1 MCCVTFFPR
10 GKKVTKERRARYDTS
25 CIMRRATAADI
36 HVGRNC
42 NHVAPSLLKR
52 AVSCKIFLLVLMILL
67 SSAQVHAAK
76 IDAYQKILDG
86 GRYTIRYENFTPADR
101 VTNRNV
107 VALYGKNGLA
117 VETNDFFRNR
127 PLSGVIVGDGEN
139 RYEEVGYKDFFQCRL
154 VTGGENFIFTKYAG
168 KRGGFEYFGDKKGK
182 VTANPR
188 NYLVEMLSG
197 VTFGDVN
204 FTEMMTAIVSDAKKT
219 SAQKKYKL
227 MASGTTPDGLTYED
241 FAARDGAIVSAI
253 RYLFDGDKLTK
264 ISFASYGR
272 NEFGELKARRC
283 IVKIVEFSASPD
295 GNLLRLPAGLV
306 DVTKR

>member
-1 MCCVTFFPR
+1 M
-10 GKKVTKERRARYDTS
+10 
-25 CIMRRATAADI
+25 
-36 HVGRNC
+36 
-42 NHVAPSLLKR
+42 
-52 AVSCKIFLLVLMILL
+52 SCKFFLTVMLTLL
-67 SSAQVHAAK
+67 LTSAQVHAAK
-76 IDAYQKILDG
+76 VDAYQKILDG
-86 GRYTIRYENFTPADR
+86 GRYTIRYENFTPAER

-107 VALYGKNGLA
+107 VELYGKNGLA

-127 PLSGVIVGDGEN
+127 PLSGVVVGDGEN

-154 VTGGENFIFTKYAG
+154 VTGGENFIFTKYTG
-168 KRGGFEYFGDKKGK
+168 KRGFEYFGDKKGK

-188 NYLVEMLSG
+188 NYMIEMLSG

-227 MASGTTPDGLTYED
+227 MASGTTSDGLTYED
-241 FAARDGAIVSAI
+241 FATRDGDVVSAI
-253 RYLFDGDKLTK
+253 RYLFDGDTLTK
-264 ISFASYGR
+264 ISFAAYGR

-295 GNLLRLPAGLV
+295 KNLLRLPAGLV

>member
-1 MCCVTFFPR
+1 M
-10 GKKVTKERRARYDTS
+10 S
-25 CIMRRATAADI
+25 CEK
-36 HVGRNC
+36 
-42 NHVAPSLLKR
+42 LLLP
-52 AVSCKIFLLVLMILL
+52 VLTLTFLLAT
-67 SSAQVHAAK
+67 AQVHAAK
-76 IDAYQKILDG
+76 VDAYQKILDG
-86 GRYTIRYENFTPADR
+86 GRYTIRYENFTPAER

-107 VALYGKNGLA
+107 VELYGKNGLA

-127 PLSGVIVGDGEN
+127 PLRGVIVGDGEN

-154 VTGGENFIFTKYAG
+154 VKGGENFIFTKYAG
-168 KRGGFEYFGDKKGK
+168 KNGFEYFGDKRGK

-188 NYLVEMLSG
+188 NYLVELLSG

-219 SAQKKYKL
+219 SARRKYKL
-227 MASGTTPDGLTYED
+227 MASGTTADGLTYED
-241 FAARDGAIVSAI
+241 FAARDGSVVSAI
-253 RYLFDGDKLTK
+253 RYLFDGDTLTK

-283 IVKIVEFSASPD
+283 IVKISEFSAVPD
-295 GNLLRLPAGLV
+295 QNLLRLPAGLV